1 MGNPKKV
8 GVRVKKVKVVAVLD
22 CFLLT
27 LAKYGWYRP
36 KIWLSFSCINQYGE
50 SGKLDF
56 RVKKLKAMDVF
67 GCF

>member
-1 MGNPKKV
+1 MADIDLKYHFV
-8 GVRVKKVKVVAVLD
+8 IHE
-22 CFLLT
+22 T
-27 LAKYGWYRP
+27 LV
-36 KIWLSFSCINQYGE
+36 SFSCINQYGE